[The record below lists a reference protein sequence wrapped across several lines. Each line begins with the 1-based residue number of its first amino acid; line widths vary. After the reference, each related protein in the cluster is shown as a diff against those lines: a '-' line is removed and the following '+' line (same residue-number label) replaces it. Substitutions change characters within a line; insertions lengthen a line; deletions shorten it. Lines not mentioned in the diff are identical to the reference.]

1 MSLRFKF
8 NLILILA
15 TAFSLLAAGVVSYRI
30 LMRDAHTTV
39 QRSAEMLL
47 EGALSVRKYTVQEIR
62 PLLRTLETR
71 EFLPQTVPAYAAS
84 QVIHKLQAKYPQY
97 SYKEAAL
104 NPTNPANRA
113 SDWEADIID
122 WFRTHPEKQ
131 ELVGERSSATGNALY
146 ISRPIRIT
154 NAKCLS
160 CHGDPADAPAAVTA
174 RYGTTNGF
182 GWKLNEVIGAQVVSV
197 PQSVQREAAW
207 RQFFVFMGSLL
218 GVFVVVGVVLNIL
231 LYRYVTRPVA
241 QIAGRAE
248 AISTGSGAVTELEI
262 DGKDE
267 IASLAR
273 SFNRMQRSLNNAVK
287 LLNESMQ

>member
-1 MSLRFKF
+1 MSLRLKF
-8 NLILILA
+8 NLILIA
-15 TAFSLLAAGVVSYRI
+15 TTVIGLLAAGLVSWQI
-30 LMRDAHTTV
+30 LERDARATV

-47 EGALSVRKYTVQEIR
+47 GGALSVRKYTVDEIR
-62 PLLRTLETR
+62 PLLRQLDSD

-84 QVIHKLQAKYPQY
+84 QVIHNLQQNYPEY

-113 SDWEADIID
+113 SDWEADIIE
-122 WFRTHPEKQ
+122 WFRSHPDDR
-131 ELVGERSSATGNALY
+131 ELSGERATATGSALY

-154 NAKCLS
+154 NPKCLT
-160 CHGDPADAPAAVTA
+160 CHGDPAAAPAAMKA

-197 PQSVQREAAW
+197 PQTVQEAAAW
-207 RQFFVFMGSLL
+207 RQFLVFMGSLL
-218 GVFVVVGVVLNIL
+218 AIFLVVGLVLNIL
-231 LYRYVTRPVA
+231 LYRFVTRPVA
-241 QIAGRAE
+241 LIAERAE
-248 AISTGSGAVTELEI
+248 AISTGSGSVEELDI
-262 DGKDE
+262 GGNDE
-267 IASLAR
+267 IGSLAR